1 MFASFPDDDGNES
14 DDSAKRI
21 KLPNL
26 KYGYRS
32 EPFQWEELMALF
44 DSPDDSCDLERL
56 CRSVEKQRDYEV
68 FKRDLLLTWRSV
80 LDSVLC
86 DKFDEVFERKM
97 HNGKYIASPSL
108 SEVKGVHKR
117 LVLNDFPYFMSPEI
131 DHYVLWKI
139 GGGACNE
146 PDINEGKQQLVLM
159 GYDNAIIHWV
169 NPPNLKSIPEV
180 DHVHMLARRMKEDTE
195 STIV

>member
-1 MFASFPDDDGNES
+1 MFGASHDHDGNES

-21 KLPNL
+21 RLPNL

-32 EPFQWEELMALF
+32 DPFEWEELLALF
-44 DSPDDSCDLERL
+44 DTDTPDLRRL
-56 CRSVEKQRDYEV
+56 SRSVEQQRDYEV

-80 LDSVLC
+80 LDSILC
-86 DKFDEVFERKM
+86 KTFDTIFER
-97 HNGKYIASPSL
+97 NVNEDGKYIALPNL
-108 SEVKGVHKR
+108 SDVQGTHTR
-117 LVLNDFPYFMSPEI
+117 LVLNDFPYFMEPGI

-146 PDINEGKQQLVLM
+146 TDICERKQQLVEM
-159 GYDNAIIHWV
+159 GYDETMIHWV

-180 DHVHMLARRMKEDTE
+180 DHVHLLARRKNR
-195 STIV
+195 VK